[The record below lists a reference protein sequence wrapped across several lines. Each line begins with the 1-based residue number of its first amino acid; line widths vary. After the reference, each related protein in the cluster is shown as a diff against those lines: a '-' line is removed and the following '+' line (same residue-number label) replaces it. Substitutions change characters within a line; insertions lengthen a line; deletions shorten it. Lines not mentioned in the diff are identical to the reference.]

1 MGNTVFENIDMLY
14 NMIKEAWG
22 LPLSSEKCVVERDK
36 VLDLIEEIKNSLP
49 NELSEAKR
57 LVDAK
62 AAYIANAKRDAET
75 LKRAAEER
83 AAQLVSEQEV
93 YTTAKAK
100 SAEVIANTE
109 RTTTELKRMASEYAE
124 NTLRKTEESLAEALE
139 ELKKTRASFKG
150 AVGETGNGDAG
161 ISMED

>member
-22 LPLSSEKCVVERDK
+22 LPLSSEKCVIERDK

-49 NELSEAKR
+49 NEVSEAKR

-75 LKRAAEER
+75 LKKAAEER
-83 AAQLVSEQEV
+83 AAQLVNEQEI
-93 YTTAKAK
+93 YKTAKAK

-109 RTTTELKRMASEYAE
+109 RTTNELKRMANEFAE
-124 NTLRKTEESLAEALE
+124 NTLKKTEASLAEALE
-139 ELKKTRASFKG
+139 ALKKTRSSFQG
-150 AVGETGNGDAG
+150 AVGGKENSDVD
-161 ISMED
+161 IPVEE